1 MRALPIL
8 LLGVLSLIVVGASA
22 GAKTVTVTITKNGYV
37 PKSQSIVAGD
47 TVTFTN
53 GDTVAHQVS
62 FKSTSG
68 FTCTPNPLVLQP
80 AASGSCV
87 FQSGGS
93 YSYSDP
99 NTKGN
104 TFRGSITVTAP
115 PDSLTLAA
123 KPLLLILGAKVAGT
137 GTVSTAK
144 AGESVD
150 VLAQQCGATSAQ
162 KLATVQ
168 TTTGGAYTFSAS
180 PIANTVYTTQLRKA
194 VSTAMTVRVRPLM
207 RLTRVAAHRY
217 SLKVTAGE
225 SFAGKYVSFQRYNG
239 TKKRWVAVK
248 AVALKASKAGVAPAV
263 VAVASFRSTIKVGL
277 RVRTTMAQ
285 AQVGTCYA
293 AGLSNTIRS

>member
-123 KPLLLILGAKVAGT
+123 KPLLLILGGKVAGT

-168 TTTGGAYTFSAS
+168 TTTGGAYTFSAA
-180 PIANTVYTTQLRKA
+180 PVANTVYTTQLRKA
-194 VSTAMTVRVRPLM
+194 VSTATTVRVRPLM
-207 RLTRVAAHRY
+207 KLTRVAAHRY

-263 VAVASFRSTIKVGL
+263 VAVASFRSTIKAGL